1 MPNVID
7 LQNKHFVSEDLKD
20 VYNESKIIKKGD
32 IVNIINYNINNCTFE
47 IQSVNNTIKIDEN
60 DLKFMHKVKKSD

>member
-20 VYNESKIIKKGD
+20 IYDESKVIKKGD
-32 IVNIINYNINNCTFE
+32 IVEIINYNINNCTFE

>member
-1 MPNVID
+1 MPHVID

-20 VYNESKIIKKGD
+20 FYDESKIIKKGD
-32 IVNIINYNINNCTFE
+32 IVEIINYNINNCTFE